1 VSTLLFAKLLRR
13 MKGRHPRILFLRPP
27 CEDYLADGLLHGL
40 RTVLGDRVVDH
51 PKHDALYSSYPPD
64 QRPSLYG
71 RGFSLYG
78 LLEDIEV
85 DRERPL
91 ERALEG
97 HFDLIVFADIWRTF
111 RQFARLG
118 PRLAAAGRRAAVVD
132 TADRVEMY
140 PYAGE
145 WWRRPRWWLLPRAHV
160 RFPYFKREITP
171 DTQFFRYFMVF
182 PRFTAPALPVA
193 RGVRPIAFSIP
204 EEKIVS
210 EPPEKTKLLGS
221 HIVDPEAARRFGRAG
236 TAYSF
241 ETEDEYYG
249 DLRSSRFGITM
260 KRAGWEA
267 LRHYEI
273 AANGCVPCFRDLDR
287 KPPLCAPHGL
297 GPGNSISYSSAAQ
310 LEAALD
316 AVDSDH
322 YVRLQRGAIEW
333 ARANSTRARAV
344 EFLRALDLY

>member
-1 VSTLLFAKLLRR
+1 MEGRR
-13 MKGRHPRILFLRPP
+13 PRVLFLRPP

-40 RTVLGDRVVDH
+40 RTVLGDAVVDY
-51 PKHDALYSSYPPD
+51 PKHEALYKSYPAERRPD
-64 QRPSLYG
+64 LYG

-78 LLEDIEV
+78 LLDDVEV
-85 DRERPL
+85 DRDRPL
-91 ERALEG
+91 DRALEG
-97 HFDLIVFADIWRTF
+97 HFDLVVFADIWRTF
-111 RQFARLG
+111 ARFVELG
-118 PRLAAAGRRAAVVD
+118 PALASAGVRAAVVD

-145 WWRRPRWWLLPRAHV
+145 WWRRPRWWFLPRAHV

-182 PRFTAPALPVA
+182 PRATARMLPVA

-204 EEKIVS
+204 EEKIVA
-210 EPPEKTKLLGS
+210 EQTEKTKLLGS
-221 HIVDPEAARRFGRAG
+221 HIVDPEAARRFGREG

-241 ETEDEYYG
+241 ATEAEYYE
-249 DLRSSRFGITM
+249 DLRTSRFAITM

-287 KPPLCAPHGL
+287 KPALCAPHGL
-297 GPGNSISYSSAAQ
+297 GPRNSISYSSAAG
-310 LEAALD
+310 LESALD
-316 AVDSDH
+316 GVGDED
-322 YVRLQRGAIEW
+322 YGRLQRGAIEW
-333 ARANSTRARAV
+333 ARANSTRARAM